1 MAIPLPGKTQQQGDG
16 KGAVDDDGEDQPS
29 VASELRELWR
39 MAAPITAL
47 NCVVYLRAMVSVL
60 CLGRLG
66 PLDLAGG
73 ALAIG
78 LTNITG
84 HSVLFGL
91 ASGLE
96 PLCAQAFGSK
106 NYDLLTLSL
115 HRAVL
120 LLILAALPIALLWLH
135 VGPILVALG
144 QDPTISASAAAY
156 AAYALPDLAA
166 SAVLQPLRVYLRSQG
181 ITKPMAACS
190 AIAVALHVPLNVLLV
205 FGLGFGVRGV
215 AAAQALTN
223 TNMVLF
229 LLAYI
234 RWSGACDATWKGWAR
249 PTAVASGLAGL
260 VRLAVPSCVGVCLE
274 WWWYEVVT
282 VLAGYLPDPAA
293 AVGAAGVLI
302 QTTSLMYTVPMAL
315 AACVSTRA
323 KRQKACGL
331 FLFLPLAIG
340 AWSCHAC
347 QHSAEQC
354 SSILL
359 GASEKLSSQQ
369 QNSRGSLE
377 KTESCT
383 PSTLFL
389 STVGEF
395 STVHDELMMMMM
407 MQVGNELGAGKP
419 RRARMAAMVALGCAV
434 VIGMIHVAWTA
445 AFSREWVELFTREAS
460 VVRLAAAAMPILGL
474 CELGNCPQ
482 TTGCGVLRGTA
493 RPSIG
498 ARINLLSFYLVG
510 TPVAV
515 TLAFGAPRVG
525 FGGLWYGLLSAQA
538 ACVALVLLAVVWRT
552 DWHLEALRAKK
563 LTSLEITTPPAA
575 AAAEERKRLVA
586 PGDAVDDV

>member
-315 AACVSTRA
+315 AACVSTR
-323 KRQKACGL
+323 
-331 FLFLPLAIG
+331 
-340 AWSCHAC
+340 
-347 QHSAEQC
+347 
-354 SSILL
+354 
-359 GASEKLSSQQ
+359 
-369 QNSRGSLE
+369 
-377 KTESCT
+377 
-383 PSTLFL
+383 
-389 STVGEF
+389 
-395 STVHDELMMMMM
+395 
-407 MQVGNELGAGKP
+407 VGNELGAGKP

>member
-369 QNSRGSLE
+369 QNS
-377 KTESCT
+377 
-383 PSTLFL
+383 
-389 STVGEF
+389 GERAR
-395 STVHDELMMMMM
+395 SREAAAGED
-407 MQVGNELGAGKP
+407 GGDGGAGVRGGDRNDPRGVDGGVQPGVGGAVHEGGVGGAAGGGGDAYPGAVRAGELPADHRLRRAARHGEAVHRRAHQPAVLLP
-419 RRARMAAMVALGCAV
+419 RRYPGRRHPGVRRPPRRLRRPLVRPPLRAGRLRGARPP
-434 VIGMIHVAWTA
+434 
-445 AFSREWVELFTREAS
+445 RR
-460 VVRLAAAAMPILGL
+460 RLAHRL
-474 CELGNCPQ
+474 
-482 TTGCGVLRGTA
+482 
-493 RPSIG
+493 
-498 ARINLLSFYLVG
+498 
-510 TPVAV
+510 
-515 TLAFGAPRVG
+515 APRG
-525 FGGLWYGLLSAQA
+525 PARQ
-538 ACVALVLLAVVWRT
+538 
-552 DWHLEALRAKK
+552 EAH
-563 LTSLEITTPPAA
+563 EP
-575 AAAEERKRLVA
+575 
-586 PGDAVDDV
+586 

>member
-1 MAIPLPGKTQQQGDG
+1 MAIPLQGKAARQQREDG
-16 KGAVDDDGEDQPS
+16 KGGGQVDAGGDDQPS
-29 VASELRELWR
+29 AAAELRALWS

-96 PLCAQAFGSK
+96 PLCAQAFGSR

-115 HRAVL
+115 QRAMLL
-120 LLILAALPIALLWLH
+120 LLIAAVPIALLWLN

-166 SAVLQPLRVYLRSQG
+166 STVLQPLRVYLRSQG

-234 RWSGACDATWKGWAR
+234 KWARACEDTWRGWAR
-249 PTAVASGLAGL
+249 PAAVASGLAGL
-260 VRLAVPSCVGVCLE
+260 VSLAIPSCVGVCLE

-282 VLAGYLPDPAA
+282 VLAGYLPNPAA
-293 AVGAAGVLI
+293 TVGAAGVLI

-315 AACVSTRA
+315 AACVSTR
-323 KRQKACGL
+323 
-331 FLFLPLAIG
+331 
-340 AWSCHAC
+340 
-347 QHSAEQC
+347 
-354 SSILL
+354 
-359 GASEKLSSQQ
+359 
-369 QNSRGSLE
+369 
-377 KTESCT
+377 
-383 PSTLFL
+383 
-389 STVGEF
+389 
-395 STVHDELMMMMM
+395 
-407 MQVGNELGAGKP
+407 VGNELGAGKP
-419 RRARMAAMVALGCAV
+419 RRARMAAIVALGCAL
-434 VIGMIHVAWTA
+434 VIGVIHVAWTV
-445 AFSREWVELFTREAS
+445 AFSRQWVRLFTTEAS
-460 VVRLAAAAMPILGL
+460 VVRLASAAMPIIGL

-493 RPSIG
+493 RPAVG

-515 TLAFGAPRVG
+515 YLAFGARAG
-525 FGGLWYGLLSAQA
+525 FRGLWYGLLSAQA
-538 ACVALVLLAVVWRT
+538 ACVALVLAAVVWRT
-552 DWHLEALRAKK
+552 DWHVEALRAKK
-563 LTSLEITTPPAA
+563 LAGLELATATTT
-575 AAAEERKRLVA
+575 EESKRLVA
-586 PGDAVDDV
+586 VNREPPEDV

>member
-156 AAYALPDLAA
+156 AARNDKRLVVCFCFFLWPL
-166 SAVLQPLRVYLRSQG
+166 VL
-181 ITKPMAACS
+181 
-190 AIAVALHVPLNVLLV
+190 
-205 FGLGFGVRGV
+205 
-215 AAAQALTN
+215 
-223 TNMVLF
+223 
-229 LLAYI
+229 
-234 RWSGACDATWKGWAR
+234 
-249 PTAVASGLAGL
+249 GL
-260 VRLAVPSCVGVCLE
+260 VMHVS
-274 WWWYEVVT
+274 T
-282 VLAGYLPDPAA
+282 VL
-293 AVGAAGVLI
+293 
-302 QTTSLMYTVPMAL
+302 
-315 AACVSTRA
+315 
-323 KRQKACGL
+323 
-331 FLFLPLAIG
+331 
-340 AWSCHAC
+340 
-347 QHSAEQC
+347 
-354 SSILL
+354 
-359 GASEKLSSQQ
+359 
-369 QNSRGSLE
+369 NS
-377 KTESCT
+377 
-383 PSTLFL
+383 
-389 STVGEF
+389 
-395 STVHDELMMMMM
+395 VHRFYWGP
-407 MQVGNELGAGKP
+407 VGNELGAGKP

-460 VVRLAAAAMPILGL
+460 V
-474 CELGNCPQ
+474 
-482 TTGCGVLRGTA
+482 
-493 RPSIG
+493 
-498 ARINLLSFYLVG
+498 
-510 TPVAV
+510 
-515 TLAFGAPRVG
+515 
-525 FGGLWYGLLSAQA
+525 A

-575 AAAEERKRLVA
+575 AAAEERKRLPPPPAEGRKRLVA

>member
-1 MAIPLPGKTQQQGDG
+1 MAIPLQAKALQQQQQQQHQQGDG
-16 KGAVDDDGEDQPS
+16 KGGMEADADEDQPS
-29 VASELRELWR
+29 VASELRELWG

-96 PLCAQAFGSK
+96 PLCAQAFGSG

-115 HRAVL
+115 QRAVL
-120 LLILAALPIALLWLH
+120 LLLLAAVPIALLWLN

-166 SAVLQPLRVYLRSQG
+166 SAILQPLRVYLRSQG

-234 RWSGACDATWKGWAR
+234 RWARACDNTWKGWAR
-249 PTAVASGLAGL
+249 PAAVASGVAGL

-282 VLAGYLPDPAA
+282 VLAGYLPDPTA

-315 AACVSTRA
+315 AACVSTR
-323 KRQKACGL
+323 
-331 FLFLPLAIG
+331 
-340 AWSCHAC
+340 
-347 QHSAEQC
+347 
-354 SSILL
+354 
-359 GASEKLSSQQ
+359 
-369 QNSRGSLE
+369 
-377 KTESCT
+377 
-383 PSTLFL
+383 
-389 STVGEF
+389 
-395 STVHDELMMMMM
+395 
-407 MQVGNELGAGKP
+407 VGNELGAGKP

-434 VIGMIHVAWTA
+434 VIGVIHVAWTV
-445 AFSREWVELFTREAS
+445 AFSRQWVELFTREAS
-460 VVRLAAAAMPILGL
+460 VVRLASAAMPILGL

-515 TLAFGAPRVG
+515 TLAFGARIG

-563 LTSLEITTPPAA
+563 LTSLEITPGSGAGEEGKHLMTPD
-575 AAAEERKRLVA
+575 
-586 PGDAVDDV
+586 DADV

>member
-1 MAIPLPGKTQQQGDG
+1 MAIPPQGRKAGDG
-16 KGAVDDDGEDQPS
+16 KGGGGGLALASSDDGDNPS
-29 VASELRELWR
+29 AAAELRALWG

-96 PLCAQAFGSK
+96 PLCAQAFGSR
-106 NYDLLTLSL
+106 NHDLLTISL
-115 HRAVL
+115 QRAML
-120 LLILAALPIALLWLH
+120 LLFLAALPIALLWLN

-144 QDPTISASAAAY
+144 QDPAISAPAAAY
-156 AAYALPDLAA
+156 ARFALPDLAA
-166 SAVLQPLRVYLRSQG
+166 GVVLQPLRVYLRSQG
-181 ITKPMAACS
+181 ITRPMAACS
-190 AIAVALHVPLNVLLV
+190 AIAVALHVPLSFGLV

-223 TNMVLF
+223 TNMLLF

-234 RWSGACDATWKGWAR
+234 RWAGACDDTWRGWAR
-249 PTAVASGLAGL
+249 PAAVASGLPGL

-282 VLAGYLPDPAA
+282 VLAGYLPNPAA

-315 AACVSTRA
+315 GACVSTR
-323 KRQKACGL
+323 
-331 FLFLPLAIG
+331 
-340 AWSCHAC
+340 
-347 QHSAEQC
+347 
-354 SSILL
+354 
-359 GASEKLSSQQ
+359 
-369 QNSRGSLE
+369 
-377 KTESCT
+377 
-383 PSTLFL
+383 
-389 STVGEF
+389 
-395 STVHDELMMMMM
+395 
-407 MQVGNELGAGKP
+407 VGNELGAGKP
-419 RRARMAAMVALGCAV
+419 RRARMAAMVALACALAV
-434 VIGMIHVAWTA
+434 GVFHLAWTSA
-445 AFSREWVELFTREAS
+445 LSRQWVELFTTEAA
-460 VVRLAAAAMPILGL
+460 VVRLASAAMPILGL

-493 RPSIG
+493 RPAVG

-515 TLAFGAPRVG
+515 YLAFGGGGAGGVG
-525 FGGLWYGLLSAQA
+525 FSGLWYGLLSAQA
-538 ACVALVLLAVVWRT
+538 TCVALVLAAVVWRT
-552 DWHLEALRAKK
+552 DWQVEAMRAKK
-563 LTSLEITTPPAA
+563 LAGLELASSSSSPAA
-575 AAAEERKRLVA
+575 AAGEAESKRLVA
-586 PGDAVDDV
+586 ANGEPAEDV

>member
-1 MAIPLPGKTQQQGDG
+1 MAIPLQGKDG
-16 KGAVDDDGEDQPS
+16 KGGGGVGAAAAQATSGDDHPS
-29 VASELRELWR
+29 VAAELRALWG

-96 PLCAQAFGSK
+96 PLCAQAFGSR
-106 NYDLLTLSL
+106 NHDLLTLSL
-115 HRAVL
+115 QRAML
-120 LLILAALPIALLWLH
+120 LLFLAALPIALLWLN

-144 QDPTISASAAAY
+144 QDPAISAPAAAY
-156 AAYALPDLAA
+156 ARFALPDLAA
-166 SAVLQPLRVYLRSQG
+166 SVVLQPLRVYLRSQG
-181 ITKPMAACS
+181 ITRPMAACS

-223 TNMVLF
+223 TNMLLF

-234 RWSGACDATWKGWAR
+234 RWARACDETWKGWAR
-249 PTAVASGLAGL
+249 LATVASGLPGL
-260 VRLAVPSCVGVCLE
+260 ARLAVASCVGVCLE

-282 VLAGYLPDPAA
+282 VLAGYLPHPAA

-315 AACVSTRA
+315 GACVSTR
-323 KRQKACGL
+323 
-331 FLFLPLAIG
+331 
-340 AWSCHAC
+340 
-347 QHSAEQC
+347 
-354 SSILL
+354 
-359 GASEKLSSQQ
+359 
-369 QNSRGSLE
+369 
-377 KTESCT
+377 
-383 PSTLFL
+383 
-389 STVGEF
+389 
-395 STVHDELMMMMM
+395 
-407 MQVGNELGAGKP
+407 VGNELGAGKP
-419 RRARMAAMVALGCAV
+419 RRARMAAMVALWCALAIGAV
-434 VIGMIHVAWTA
+434 HVIWTA
-445 AFSREWVELFTREAS
+445 ALSRQWVELFTTEPA

-493 RPSIG
+493 RPAVG

-515 TLAFGAPRVG
+515 YLAFGARAG
-525 FGGLWYGLLSAQA
+525 FSGLWYGLLSAQA
-538 ACVALVLLAVVWRT
+538 TCVALVLAAVVWRT
-552 DWHLEALRAKK
+552 DWNVEALRAEK
-563 LTSLEITTPPAA
+563 LAGLELSSMASTAA
-575 AAAEERKRLVA
+575 IAGEESKRLVA
-586 PGDAVDDV
+586 ANGEPAEDV

>member
-1 MAIPLPGKTQQQGDG
+1 MAIPLPGKAARPEDG
-16 KGAVDDDGEDQPS
+16 KAGGGHVLAADDDDGDQP
-29 VASELRELWR
+29 AAAAAELRALWG

-96 PLCAQAFGSK
+96 PLCAQAFGSR
-106 NYDLLTLSL
+106 NYDLLSLSL
-115 HRAVL
+115 QRAVL
-120 LLILAALPIALLWLH
+120 LLLLAAAPIALLWLN

-144 QDPTISASAAAY
+144 QDPTISAHAAAY

-166 SAVLQPLRVYLRSQG
+166 LAVLQPLRVYLRSQG

-190 AIAVALHVPLNVLLV
+190 AIAVVLHVPLNVILV
-205 FGLGFGVRGV
+205 FGLGLGVRGV

-229 LLAYI
+229 LLAYV
-234 RWSGACDATWKGWAR
+234 RWARCCEDTWKGWAR
-249 PTAVASGLAGL
+249 PAAVAGGLPGL
-260 VRLAVPSCVGVCLE
+260 VGLAVPSCVGVCLE

-282 VLAGYLPDPAA
+282 VLAGYLPNPAA

-315 AACVSTRA
+315 AACVSTR
-323 KRQKACGL
+323 
-331 FLFLPLAIG
+331 
-340 AWSCHAC
+340 
-347 QHSAEQC
+347 
-354 SSILL
+354 
-359 GASEKLSSQQ
+359 
-369 QNSRGSLE
+369 
-377 KTESCT
+377 
-383 PSTLFL
+383 
-389 STVGEF
+389 
-395 STVHDELMMMMM
+395 
-407 MQVGNELGAGKP
+407 VGNELGAGRP
-419 RRARMAAMVALGCAV
+419 RRARTAALVALWCAL
-434 VIGMIHVAWTA
+434 VIGAVHAAWTA
-445 AFSREWVELFTREAS
+445 ALSRRWVRLFTAEES
-460 VVRLAAAAMPILGL
+460 VVRLASAAMPILGL

-493 RPSIG
+493 RPAVG

-515 TLAFGAPRVG
+515 YLAFGAGAG
-525 FGGLWYGLLSAQA
+525 FRGLWYGLLSAQA
-538 ACVALVLLAVVWRT
+538 ACVALVLAAVVCRT
-552 DWHLEALRAKK
+552 DWHLEAARARK
-563 LTSLEITTPPAA
+563 LAGLELAVAVAA
-575 AAAEERKRLVA
+575 AGGEETKRLV
-586 PGDAVDDV
+586 PGDSPAVEEV

>member
-1 MAIPLPGKTQQQGDG
+1 MAIPLQAKSPPQGDG
-16 KGAVDDDGEDQPS
+16 GKPASCAAADDDDQPS
-29 VASELRELWR
+29 ASAELRELWS

-96 PLCAQAFGSK
+96 PLCAQAFGSR

-115 HRAVL
+115 QRAVL
-120 LLILAALPIALLWLH
+120 LLLLAAAPIAALWLN
-135 VGPILVALG
+135 VGPILVSLG
-144 QDPTISASAAAY
+144 QDPTISATAAAY
-156 AAYALPDLAA
+156 ARYALPDLAA
-166 SAVLQPLRVYLRSQG
+166 AAVLQPLRVYLRSQG

-190 AIAVALHVPLNVLLV
+190 AAAVAIHVPLNLILV
-205 FGLGFGVRGV
+205 FGLGLGVRGV
-215 AAAQALTN
+215 AAAQAMTN
-223 TNMVLF
+223 TNMVVF
-229 LLAYI
+229 LLVYI
-234 RWSGACDATWKGWAR
+234 RWSRACDATWKGWAAR
-249 PTAVASGLAGL
+249 PSDVASGLGGL

-315 AACVSTRA
+315 AACVSTR
-323 KRQKACGL
+323 
-331 FLFLPLAIG
+331 
-340 AWSCHAC
+340 
-347 QHSAEQC
+347 
-354 SSILL
+354 
-359 GASEKLSSQQ
+359 
-369 QNSRGSLE
+369 
-377 KTESCT
+377 
-383 PSTLFL
+383 
-389 STVGEF
+389 
-395 STVHDELMMMMM
+395 
-407 MQVGNELGAGKP
+407 P
-419 RRARMAAMVALGCAV
+419 RRARMAAMVALGCAL
-434 VIGMIHVAWTA
+434 VIGVIHVAWTA
-445 AFSREWVELFTREAS
+445 ALSRRWVELFTHEAS
-460 VVRLAAAAMPILGL
+460 VVRLASAAMPILGL

-493 RPSIG
+493 RPAVG

-515 TLAFGAPRVG
+515 SLAFGARVG

-538 ACVALVLLAVVWRT
+538 ACVALVLLAVVCRT
-552 DWHLEALRAKK
+552 DWRLEALRAKK
-563 LTSLEITTPPAA
+563 LTGIEIVNAGGG
-575 AAAEERKRLVA
+575 EECKRLVA
-586 PGDAVDDV
+586 AEGEVGDV